1 MFKNYTS
8 RKEQQISYI
17 KHRICSKNHQSS
29 TGHKVNMNKS
39 ALLLLLVV
47 GLLVITDTTVAILG
61 GGRRRGWGWNE
72 KPASAEDTNA
82 RDIHPYYEVMQRL
95 NEAEQ

>member
-1 MFKNYTS
+1 
-8 RKEQQISYI
+8 
-17 KHRICSKNHQSS
+17 
-29 TGHKVNMNKS
+29 MNKS

-47 GLLVITDTTVAILG
+47 GLLVITDTAVG
-61 GGRRRGWGWNE
+61 YKRRRDWGWNE

-82 RDIHPYYEVMQRL
+82 RDMWSYYEVMQRL

>member
-1 MFKNYTS
+1 
-8 RKEQQISYI
+8 
-17 KHRICSKNHQSS
+17 
-29 TGHKVNMNKS
+29 MNKS

-72 KPASAEDTNA
+72 KPASAEDANA
-82 RDIHPYYEVMQRL
+82 MDRWSYYEVLQRL